1 MWNRLKNFGIG
12 MLLLF
17 SVLTSAMASTKPPG
31 TISTLGIAL
40 DGSRHVFD
48 YSHFGVIGTCVWL
61 DHGPY
66 DIPYLAF
73 TLELDEFLPDM
84 VVTSFN
90 EAADDPWDIAR
101 IFLDKV
107 SYKMGNFA
115 SKTITGY
122 SLGNGQTSEDNDR
135 HQQANSLITK
145 YVDVVGN
152 PDPLK
157 YFPFL
162 SLRLDT
168 TSFFPYYSSA
178 MDTLGRLGIAEIPR
192 LIESMNLF
200 GYIIGQGFTKK
211 WGYEFPR
218 TMTSN
223 TTNDYEASVM
233 AALRAADIVTN
244 NNTLHI
250 VKSTHDSC
258 GTNCAVANVIEES
271 NDKHEIWEEVYPND
285 RHIQLGQDSSAIPP
299 GHYLGEV
306 DEKAG
311 NGNYVFLVWRHYRGC
326 IQHSGKFLWAMVTV
340 KPTVKR

>member
-1 MWNRLKNFGIG
+1 MWNKLKKIG
-12 MLLLF
+12 LGVLLLAAF
-17 SVLTSAMASTKPPG
+17 TSASATTKPPG
-31 TISTLGIAL
+31 TISTLGIAW
-40 DGSRHVFD
+40 DSSRHVFD

-61 DHGPY
+61 DHGAFG
-66 DIPYLAF
+66 IPYLAF
-73 TLELDEFLPDM
+73 TLELDEYLPDM

-90 EAADDPWDIAR
+90 EEGDDPWDAAR
-101 IFLDKV
+101 ITLDKA
-107 SYKMGNFA
+107 SYTAGNIA
-115 SKTITGY
+115 SKSITGY
-122 SLGNGQTSEDNDR
+122 SLGNGKASEDNDS
-135 HQQANSLITK
+135 HEQANSLITK

-178 MDTLGRLGIAEIPR
+178 TDTPGRLGVAEVLRFTKNI
-192 LIESMNLF
+192 NLF
-200 GYIIGQGFTKK
+200 DYYIGSGFTNK

-218 TMTSN
+218 SMTSN
-223 TTNDYEASVM
+223 TTNDYEASIM

-250 VKSTHDSC
+250 VKSTGDSC
-258 GTNCAVANVIEES
+258 GTNCAVANVIEEQ
-271 NDKHEIWEEVYPND
+271 NDKHEIWEEVYPID
-285 RHIQLGQDSSAIPP
+285 RHIQLGQDASAIPP
-299 GHYLGEV
+299 AHYLGEA

-326 IQHSGKFLWAMVTV
+326 IQHSGKFLWAMVNV
-340 KPTVKR
+340 PPTVKR